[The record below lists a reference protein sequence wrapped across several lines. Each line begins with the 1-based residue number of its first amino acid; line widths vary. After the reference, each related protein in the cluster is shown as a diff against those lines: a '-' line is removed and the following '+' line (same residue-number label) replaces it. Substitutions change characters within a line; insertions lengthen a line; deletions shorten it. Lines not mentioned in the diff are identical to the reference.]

1 MEKIVG
7 IGVDQIEKERVLKA
21 CEKESFLCRTYSEE
35 ERLVIEKRQASAATN
50 FAGKE
55 AVVKALGT
63 GFTEGITPIEIEILR
78 KDNGSPYVQ
87 LSGNAQKVAERLEIG
102 EIHISLS
109 DSETMAIAFAVA
121 VSRGMND

>member
-7 IGVDQIEKERVLKA
+7 IGVDEIEKERVLKA
-21 CEKESFLCRTYSEE
+21 CEKHSFLCRTYSEE
-35 ERLVIEKRQASAATN
+35 ERLVIQKKQASAATN

-55 AVVKALGT
+55 AVAKALGT

-78 KDNGSPYVQ
+78 NDNGSPYVQ
-87 LSGNAQKVAERLEIG
+87 LSGNALKVAQRFEID

-121 VSRGMND
+121 VQEIE